1 MTYYIG
7 TSPTDVIGSFIKR
20 YFYGLRRNDDGE
32 LFLVQSDQLA
42 GGDENIVVIN
52 DLGVAEES
60 YQDFEEGIDF
70 LSGINE
76 DHEIVYNNLRYP
88 QFKWDNRSLTYFID
102 PDDGQ
107 FIQRLSEKYV
117 YPENISSPSYS
128 DGDDN
133 AVIKTYSP
141 VNGGY

>member
-42 GGDENIVVIN
+42 GGEENIVVIN
-52 DLGVAEES
+52 DLGVAAES

-70 LSGINE
+70 LSGVDEN
-76 DHEIVYNNLRYP
+76 HEIVYNNLRYP

-102 PDDGQ
+102 PADGQ

-117 YPENISSPSYS
+117 YPANISSPAYGE
-128 DGDDN
+128 GDDSQ
-133 AVIKTYSP
+133 VITTNTP
-141 VNGGY
+141 VSGGY